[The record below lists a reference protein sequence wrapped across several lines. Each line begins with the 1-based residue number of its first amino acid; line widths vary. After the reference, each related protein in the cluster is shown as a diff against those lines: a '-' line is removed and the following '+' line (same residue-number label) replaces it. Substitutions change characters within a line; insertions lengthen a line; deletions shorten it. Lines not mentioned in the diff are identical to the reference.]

1 MIKRLLFLLG
11 LMSLIVFAQTTY
23 LNQIAF
29 NSVKPDLALIFLV
42 YVAFRYGNFEACIVG
57 FLGGLMLD
65 FISLSPLGFHSFIFV
80 VVAFIT
86 SLGKDL
92 VSTDSHLLHF
102 LSLMGA
108 TFLKYL
114 LATVIIAI
122 FTISK
127 SANPMMQSSMFIEII
142 YNMIL
147 APLVFLIGNRLDQRF
162 SRK

>member
-1 MIKRLLFLLG
+1 MIKRLLLLLG

-29 NSVKPDLALIFLV
+29 NNIKPDLALIFLV
-42 YVAFRYGNFEACIVG
+42 YIAFRYGNFEASIIG
-57 FLGGLMLD
+57 FAGGLMLD

-80 VVAFIT
+80 VIAFIT

-92 VSTDSHLLHF
+92 VSTDSHLLHL
-102 LSLMGA
+102 LSLLGA

-114 LATVIIAI
+114 LATVIVAV
-122 FTISK
+122 FAISK
-127 SANPMMQSSMFIEII
+127 SANPLLQSSMFIEII

-147 APLVFLIGNRLDQRF
+147 SPLVFFVGNRLDMRF